1 MLKANLYKKLYN
13 GELNI
18 EFELGKEVLA
28 IQGKSGVGKTTLLEC
43 LSGLKSPD
51 EGHISLNNRVMFCSD
66 EKINIKTKDR
76 NVGYV
81 FQNYALFPHMTVKQ
95 NIDFAMKYGMMKKEK
110 LDKLM
115 EALKV
120 NHLNDRYPSH
130 ISGGEKQRV
139 AFVRSLAASPD
150 LLLLDEPF
158 SALDEETKAL
168 VYDEFLSIKKE
179 LEIGVILVTHNPQE
193 AQYLGDKILEI

>member
-51 EGHISLNNRVMFCSD
+51 EGYISLNDRVMFCSR
-66 EKINIKTKDR
+66 KNINIKTKDR

-95 NIDFAMKYGMMKKEK
+95 NIEFGMKYGSMNREK
-110 LDKLM
+110 LDKLL
-115 EALKV
+115 EVLKI
-120 NHLNDRYPSH
+120 NHLNKRYPFQ

-139 AFVRSLAASPD
+139 AFIRSVASSPK

-158 SALDEETKAL
+158 SALDEETKAV
-168 VYDEFLSIKKE
+168 VYEEFLNMKKE
-179 LEIGVILVTHNPQE
+179 LDMGMILVTHNPYE
-193 AQYLGDKILEI
+193 AQCLGDKILKI